1 MYTGLL
7 LNVGED
13 IYICIYI
20 YYKLYVSG
28 SIMGDKLVKTNK
40 QPYIAYSVY
49 REFVDLGAALEG
61 SCSNKHDIGLLATV
75 NRNLVQFRCY

>member
-1 MYTGLL
+1 
-7 LNVGED
+7 
-13 IYICIYI
+13 
-20 YYKLYVSG
+20 
-28 SIMGDKLVKTNK
+28 MGDKLVKTKK

-75 NRNLVQFRCY
+75 NRNSVQFRCY